1 MGVTIGY
8 SVSRVRNSIKAVKE
22 DAFLTDRYLWSLIIK
37 YAKLFMKRQDN
48 KNKLLRFKSFW
59 RTVPCIELIEVDK
72 IEACC
77 GITSGCTFMRTK
89 DKLPTPFEGPMGPMF
104 RTVSSID
111 GSQELYQTEPGTFTS
126 MAKLSTF
133 KFNKQKYYWYI
144 NGYMYFP
151 NIEWNGV
158 KVEGIWEDDI
168 NGVACDGKS
177 GDECDGDL
185 DCLVRQDQ
193 ETNIPDDL
201 FAEIEQQVLAEVMP
215 QTQLP
220 PDQGDDKQNVFR

>member
-1 MGVTIGY
+1 MGVTIGFT
-8 SVSRVRNSIKAVKE
+8 VSRVRNSIKAVKE

-59 RTVPCIELIEVDK
+59 RTVPCLELIEVDK

-111 GSQELYQTEPGTFTS
+111 ISQKVYPTEPGIYTS
-126 MAKLSTF
+126 MSKTTTF
-133 KFNKQKYYWYI
+133 KYNKSKYYWWL

-151 NIEWNGV
+151 NIPWDGV
-158 KVEGIWEDDI
+158 RIEGVFEDDI
-168 NGVACDGKS
+168 NDFACDGKDAE
-177 GDECDGDL
+177 GPCT
-185 DCLVRQDQ
+185 VKQDQ
-193 ETNIPDDL
+193 ATNIPDDL
-201 FAEIEQQVLAEVMP
+201 FAEIEQMVLQEILP
-215 QTQLP
+215 QSQLP
-220 PDQGDDKQNVFR
+220 PDQGDDKNNIYR